1 METKTILI
9 IAGVV
14 IVGGIA
20 VSMYNTQQQQALM
33 AQQRMMGMNNTNN
46 QPWWQS
52 ALSGLVSGVVIG
64 ARTPVPDSIDQSRF
78 HTQGVTQ
85 EEQNAAIQQKQ
96 NSYNGVEHPAGW
108 TLGADM

>member
-14 IVGGIA
+14 VVGGIA
-20 VSMYNTQQQQALM
+20 LSAYNSQQQAALL
-33 AQQRMMGMNNTNN
+33 AQQRMTGMNNTNN

-64 ARTPVPDSIDQSRF
+64 ARTPVADSIDSSRF
-78 HTQGVTQ
+78 NQQGVTQ
-85 EEQNAAIQQKQ
+85 AESDAGRQAKVDA
-96 NSYNGVEHPAGW
+96 YNGSNNQR
-108 TLGADM
+108 DMSYGM